1 VAEFRRAAA
10 EQLAA
15 GEARKAAGAE
25 AWRGGGA
32 EAAERAWAEALDLAL
47 GALGQ
52 EALGRIEFADLKK
65 RAEGLALACHLNLA
79 AAALG
84 DGCCEEALGH
94 CRRALDLDPRSVKA
108 LYRCGQ
114 AHRRL
119 QRPAEAAE
127 VLGRALALDPAN
139 QEVRRARTAART
151 RVANFARPPG
161 RGAAAAGAEGR
172 QGDPGLAAAG
182 VRGHVRAFGGRG
194 GRGRLPG
201 AGGRPRPAAA
211 ALPGA
216 GAAGGRPPR
225 PGGAAGASARV
236 CWEAAAA
243 AAVAD
248 LRVPAPQRWESSG
261 SGALDGAERAL
272 VERLARAAAAA
283 GGLDSAADRDLAVRH
298 GLGGAF
304 KAPGGGE
311 TGDGL
316 SADERARWRE
326 QQEILKVKAL
336 ADKVRGNQ
344 SITDEERAFLCDWR
358 QREIDRLEAQLA
370 GAGISQ
376 EETAVLAKL
385 KEKQAQERHLTAEA
399 QALEREVQAKLDL
412 LDSGRRVPLRDRL
425 RIAQILEEQERA
437 LEKADDETGLDT
449 TQLRVLRELKAA
461 RRERERKLEAAR
473 RKREQQ
479 AAALQSAPLPG
490 GR

>member
-1 VAEFRRAAA
+1 M
-10 EQLAA
+10 
-15 GEARKAAGAE
+15 
-25 AWRGGGA
+25 
-32 EAAERAWAEALDLAL
+32 
-47 GALGQ
+47 
-52 EALGRIEFADLKK
+52 
-65 RAEGLALACHLNLA
+65 
-79 AAALG
+79 
-84 DGCCEEALGH
+84 
-94 CRRALDLDPRSVKA
+94 
-108 LYRCGQ
+108 
-114 AHRRL
+114 
-119 QRPAEAAE
+119 
-127 VLGRALALDPAN
+127 
-139 QEVRRARTAART
+139 
-151 RVANFARPPG
+151 
-161 RGAAAAGAEGR
+161 
-172 QGDPGLAAAG
+172 
-182 VRGHVRAFGGRG
+182 
-194 GRGRLPG
+194 
-201 AGGRPRPAAA
+201 
-211 ALPGA
+211 
-216 GAAGGRPPR
+216 
-225 PGGAAGASARV
+225 
-236 CWEAAAA
+236 CWEAAVA

-304 KAPGGGE
+304 KAPGGAG

-326 QQEILKVKAL
+326 QQDILKVKAL

-490 GR
+490 VR